1 MTSKI
6 RNNGRVAPY
15 EVLQAR
21 WESVHARE
29 GEIYVRTKKM
39 RQARG
44 SETIATL
51 KVWYAA
57 TRDIAFR
64 KAIEA
69 AQKLRFDR
77 QNSSTLKRARDMA
90 HGYDEKVF
98 LAMMVRLLQSGRAPS
113 LRSAA
118 AQATV
123 AYSVAGNSFDAVVKK
138 LERAYRRSKN
148 AAVHG

>member
-1 MTSKI
+1 
-6 RNNGRVAPY
+6 
-15 EVLQAR
+15 
-21 WESVHARE
+21 
-29 GEIYVRTKKM
+29 
-39 RQARG
+39 
-44 SETIATL
+44 
-51 KVWYAA
+51 
-57 TRDIAFR
+57 
-64 KAIEA
+64 
-69 AQKLRFDR
+69 
-77 QNSSTLKRARDMA
+77 MA

-148 AAVHG
+148 ADVHG